1 MIKKIKASRSEKI
14 IFSFVI
20 ILATITFGSYFLIK
34 NKCLFIK
41 NYDPRKI
48 TFQDPDNI
56 AILNV
61 SCGNVI
67 IELYPNLAPNS
78 VYRFKKLINSGEYNN
93 VAFHRV
99 IKNMLVQAGDLEYG
113 KKDNLNYSKI
123 GTGKSGYG
131 TINSELDYPFDFK
144 KGSVGLARTN
154 KKNTEDSQFFILLK
168 DVPLFEGEY
177 SPVGKVLYGLE
188 VLEKIKF
195 NDKSEYVLRPDFINE
210 FYILSE
216 KN

>member
-20 ILATITFGSYFLIK
+20 ILAIFTFGSYFLIK